1 MKTIYLLII
10 FSALSLSVMIVVD
23 YILGAKA
30 EFLNAYSV
38 VQRLLGQAPTFGDSM
53 VAKKYGAVGEFGV
66 VIIANF
72 LIGVILT
79 LIVRLFK

>member
-38 VQRLLGQAPTFGDSM
+38 VQRLLGRHR
-53 VAKKYGAVGEFGV
+53 
-66 VIIANF
+66 
-72 LIGVILT
+72 
-79 LIVRLFK
+79 RLAIRWWRKNMEP